1 VIALSDPIRCAVDAS
16 QAHHTIDCEP
26 VVIGP
31 EAPEAPAPAPA
42 PAPEPAPSRPAEAPP
57 LPAAVRALVQRA
69 APPQEQEHAVQGAAV
84 DTLTLGGAMQCLA
97 QINAM
102 TLLLLGVKGP
112 VLGAA
117 AAFKVGYDVGA
128 CIAKDK
134 NTRQLSVDQ
143 AAALA
148 DCVDKGGTPQGEI
161 GHTLVCERAA
171 PPSEPAPR
179 S

>member
-1 VIALSDPIRCAVDAS
+1 V
-16 QAHHTIDCEP
+16 
-26 VVIGP
+26 
-31 EAPEAPAPAPA
+31 
-42 PAPEPAPSRPAEAPP
+42 
-57 LPAAVRALVQRA
+57 PAAVGAVVQPGA
-69 APPQEQEHAVQGAAV
+69 PQEHPVQGAPV

-143 AAALA
+143 AAALKE
-148 DCVDKGGTPQGEI
+148 CVDNEGTPQGEI